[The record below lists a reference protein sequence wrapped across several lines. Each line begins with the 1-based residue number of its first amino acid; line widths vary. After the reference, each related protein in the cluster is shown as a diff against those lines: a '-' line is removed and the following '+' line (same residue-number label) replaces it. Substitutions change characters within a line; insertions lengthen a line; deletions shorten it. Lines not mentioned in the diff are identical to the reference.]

1 MEQGLRA
8 RALEGVW
15 QSVGTGRCV
24 LVSLAACTRGRA
36 NHTAATYPL
45 PPSAKKRAGKTKQTK
60 KKRRKGNRKSMWGIP
75 ELEEWEAPHS
85 SWLAAPGLEDLE
97 PWVAAVTDV
106 LWR

>member
-1 MEQGLRA
+1 
-8 RALEGVW
+8 
-15 QSVGTGRCV
+15 
-24 LVSLAACTRGRA
+24 
-36 NHTAATYPL
+36 
-45 PPSAKKRAGKTKQTK
+45 
-60 KKRRKGNRKSMWGIP
+60 MWGIP